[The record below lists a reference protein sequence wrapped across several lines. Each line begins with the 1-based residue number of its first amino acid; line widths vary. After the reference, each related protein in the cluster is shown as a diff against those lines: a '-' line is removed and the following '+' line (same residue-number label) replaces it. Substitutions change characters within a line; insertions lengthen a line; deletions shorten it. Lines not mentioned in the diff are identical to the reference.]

1 MDAKDRLIASLK
13 EELDVEKQVKN
24 SEVILNKDR
33 ILSVKEKDVALEL
46 LSNLNDKLIKENARL
61 RQIIEDILKIK

>member
-13 EELDVEKQVKN
+13 EELDVEKQVIKI
-24 SEVILNKDR
+24 EVILNKER
-33 ILSVKEKDVALEL
+33 SLSVKEKDVALEL

-61 RQIIEDILKIK
+61 RHIIEDILKNK